1 MSIEERLM
9 ADLKAAMK
17 AGPSAERRKSTIRLV
32 RAAIHNAQID
42 LRRPLTE
49 AEVEELLRRQVKQ
62 RRDSIDAFRAGGREE
77 LAAGEQ
83 AEIDVIQ
90 QYLPQQLSAEAV
102 TAVAREVI
110 AATGAQSLAD
120 LGQVMPVIMARLKG
134 QAEGR
139 TINQVVRHLLSG
151 TSDQGPGT
159 SDQ

>member
-17 AGPSAERRKSTIRLV
+17 AGPSAERRKSTIRMV
-32 RAAIHNAQID
+32 RSAIHNAQID
-42 LRRPLTE
+42 LGRPPTE

-62 RRDSIDAFRAGGREE
+62 RRDSIDAFRAGGRED

-83 AEIDVIQ
+83 AEIAVIE
-90 QYLPQQLSAEAV
+90 QYLPQPMSAEEV

-139 TINQVVRHLLSG
+139 TINQIVRQLLSG
-151 TSDQGPGT
+151 TSDQ
-159 SDQ
+159 